1 MKPISYVRTLQGVLA
16 FTGLLGTQV
25 GAEAQSHP
33 RVSPDGSRVAHF
45 QFDLEAETAD
55 ILVTDLETGETS
67 RQPTGQSWSVNPAWS
82 PEGDRLTFIGGP
94 RGMSDIWDVYE
105 VRLGDNSVGALTQT
119 PEREMHTQISPSGD
133 RIAFVRVTQGPHVW
147 ILDRGDPVARQ
158 LTTGPGRDFHPKWAP
173 DGLSLVFDR
182 TDGAGQSRII
192 QVSATDGAETVMAEA
207 PETGRI
213 GLPNVA
219 PSGEVYAI
227 VSTGVQS
234 SLVRLEARGV
244 PDAVLRS
251 GPGERFGA
259 FDFHPDG
266 RSVFLSVTDGDD
278 QTRLYRVEV
287 ETGARSLVH
296 E

>member
-1 MKPISYVRTLQGVLA
+1 MKAISCVGALQGVLVL
-16 FTGLLGTQV
+16 TGLLGMT
-25 GAEAQSHP
+25 GAAEAQSHP
-33 RVSPDGSRVAHF
+33 RVSPDGGRVAHF

-55 ILVTDLETGETS
+55 ILVTDLATGVTS
-67 RQPTGQSWSVNPAWS
+67 RQATGQGWSVNPAWS
-82 PEGDRLTFIGGP
+82 PDGDRLAFIGGP
-94 RGMSDIWDVYE
+94 RGMSDTWDVYE
-105 VRLGDNSVGALTQT
+105 VRLGDTVATALTDT
-119 PEREMHTQISPSGD
+119 AEREMHTQISPAGD
-133 RIAFVRVTQGPHVW
+133 RIAFVRMTQGPHVW

-158 LTTGPGRDFHPKWAP
+158 LTTGPDRDFHPKWAP

-182 TDGAGQSRII
+182 TDEAGRSRII
-192 QVSATDGAETVMAEA
+192 QLTVADGSETVMAEA

-227 VSTGVQS
+227 VSTGMQS
-234 SLVRLEARGV
+234 SLVRLEAPG
-244 PDAVLRS
+244 DSDTVLHS

-266 RSVFLSVTDGDD
+266 RSVFLSVTGSDD
-278 QTRLYRVEV
+278 QTRLYRAEI
-287 ETGARSLVH
+287 ETGARSLIH